1 MTRKVPSAFQHV
13 LLPGAPHG
21 AQSSAPIPLAGREL
35 ATPCVPVVRGGG
47 ADDPSGSIE
56 VVPKAV
62 EVVAQTVESQAAAE
76 EEDEGGGGRDDW
88 LLVARRQMDTR
99 AWKDVCTV

>member
-56 VVPKAV
+56 VVLKLVPKAV
-62 EVVAQTVESQAAAE
+62 EVVAQTVESQAAE
-76 EEDEGGGGRDDW
+76 EEDEGEEAEMIGFS
-88 LLVARRQMDTR
+88 
-99 AWKDVCTV
+99 

>member
-56 VVPKAV
+56 VVLKLVPKAM

-76 EEDEGGGGRDDW
+76 EEGEGEEAEMIGFS
-88 LLVARRQMDTR
+88 
-99 AWKDVCTV
+99 